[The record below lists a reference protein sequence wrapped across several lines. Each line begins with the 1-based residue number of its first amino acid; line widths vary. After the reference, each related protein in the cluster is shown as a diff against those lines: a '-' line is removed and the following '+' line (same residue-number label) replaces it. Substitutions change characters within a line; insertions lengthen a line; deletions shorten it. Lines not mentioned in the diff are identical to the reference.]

1 MSWKETCAMQER
13 LEFISELLEGE
24 CTMTELCAVRGV
36 SRKTGYKWWE
46 RYLEH
51 GLEGLQERSRAPLN
65 HPNAVPAEMVSQL
78 LQAKAMHSNWGPE
91 KLLDSLSRTHPQ
103 LVLPAVSTAAEILR
117 RHGLVKVRRR
127 RRRTPLYT
135 QPFGTMSEPNAVWS
149 VDFKGQ
155 FRTTRHQRLCY
166 PLTVSDGFSRYL
178 LACQGLRAPTRIAVQ
193 RHMECA
199 FRTYGL
205 PWAMRSDNG
214 TPFASPALG
223 GLSRLSVWWI
233 KLGIRPERIAPG
245 HPEQNG
251 RHERLHWTLKQDT
264 AMPPKASLRAQQ
276 AAFNRFRDEYNQERP
291 HAALAKRTPAE
302 LYWPSP
308 RAYPSRVREPE
319 YPARFSVRRVCGS
332 GEMKWRGEFIY
343 LTQVLAGEPV
353 GLDPIDE
360 RHCRLYFGPVPLGIF
375 DTHTK
380 RIISTPGP
388 PLVEYPS

>member
-1 MSWKETCAMQER
+1 MSWKETGPMQER
-13 LEFISELLEGE
+13 LEFVRELLEGNRI
-24 CTMTELCAVRGV
+24 MTELCLIRGV
-36 SRKTGYKWWE
+36 SRKTGYKWWN

-51 GLEGLQERSRAPLN
+51 GVQGLRDHSRAPLN
-65 HPNAVPAEMVSQL
+65 HPNAVAAEVVSRL
-78 LQAKAMHSNWGPE
+78 LEAKGVHPNWGPE

-103 LVLPAVSTAAEILR
+103 LVLPVVSTAAEILR
-117 RHGLVKVRRR
+117 RQGLVKARRQ
-127 RRRTPLYT
+127 RRRTPAYT
-135 QPFGTMSEPNAVWS
+135 QPFVAMSEPNAVWS

-155 FRTTRHQRLCY
+155 FRTTNQSLCY
-166 PLTVSDGFSRYL
+166 PLTLSDGFSRYL
-178 LACQGLRAPTRIAVQ
+178 IACQGLRAPTRMAVQ
-193 RHMECA
+193 RYMERA

-214 TPFASPALG
+214 TPFASTAVG

-233 KLGIRPERIAPG
+233 KLGIRPERIAKG

-276 AAFNRFRDEYNQERP
+276 AAFDRFLDEYNRERP

-302 LYWPSP
+302 LYQPSS
-308 RAYPSRVREPE
+308 RSYPARLHEPE

-332 GEMKWRGEFIY
+332 GEMKWRGTFIY

-353 GLDPIDE
+353 ALDPIDE
-360 RHCRLYFGPVPLGIF
+360 RHWRIYFGPVPLGIL
-375 DTHTK
+375 DGHTK
-380 RIISTPGP
+380 RLSAIPAQ
-388 PLVEYPS
+388 PLNGDRH